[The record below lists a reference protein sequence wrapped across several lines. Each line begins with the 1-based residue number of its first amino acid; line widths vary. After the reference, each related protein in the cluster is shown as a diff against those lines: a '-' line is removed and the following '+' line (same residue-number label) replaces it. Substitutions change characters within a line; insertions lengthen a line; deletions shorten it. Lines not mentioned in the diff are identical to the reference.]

1 MGHEVL
7 SVGMSHHLDV
17 ALTQPMIHIDALIQ
31 ILPNGFEPDRIVW
44 HDNSAPIGI
53 LGLENCDIPRV
64 FYSVDTHHHHVAH
77 TYAAGMFDHVLVA
90 QKDFLPNFNVH
101 DTPAT
106 WFPLWASEYMDYSPE
121 KRHGAVFV
129 GTLNPELNPARV
141 AFFDR
146 LRELA
151 PIEVMQGHFPSIFP
165 YAEIVVNQTVKGDL
179 NFRVFE
185 AMMSGALLLTE
196 HRGHGLLELFQ
207 DGTHLVTYTADNA
220 EEAADKIRSLFADP
234 LRMRSIAMQGR
245 DEILRA
251 HRSIHRAQELE
262 SILRNIQ
269 KRPRY
274 PRRHYGALMNLY
286 SITSLTEDEFPYIS
300 HISLALALQCARDA
314 LSEGAI
320 PNNLEA
326 AYVIKTCLH
335 HDVALSERAGEDL
348 ISAYAEAF
356 PNLLAFSLLKM
367 RALLNRGLREDAIK
381 CARAINRDAPV
392 DALFDYAEDTARVFM
407 EQS

>member
-7 SVGMSHHLDV
+7 SVGTSSHLDF
-17 ALTQPMIHIDALIQ
+17 ALTQPMIHIDALLKL
-31 ILPNGFEPDRIVW
+31 LPNGFEPDRIVW

-53 LGLENCDIPRV
+53 LGLESCDVPCV
-64 FYSVDTHHHHVAH
+64 LYSVDTHHHHVSH
-77 TYAAGMFDHVLVA
+77 TYAAGMFDHALVA

-106 WFPLWASEYMDYSPE
+106 WFPLWASEYMDYSTE
-121 KRHGAVFV
+121 KKHGAVFV
-129 GTLNPELNPARV
+129 GTLNPKLNPARV
-141 AFFDR
+141 AFFER
-146 LRELA
+146 LKELA
-151 PIEVMQGHFPSIFP
+151 PIEVMQGYFPSIFP

-185 AMMSGALLLTE
+185 TMMSGALLLTE
-196 HRGHGLLELFQ
+196 HRGHGLLDLFQ

-220 EEAADKIRSLFADP
+220 EEAADKIRALLADP
-234 LRMRSIAMQGR
+234 VRMRSIAMQGR

-262 SILRNIQ
+262 SILKNIQ

-286 SITSLTEDEFPYIS
+286 SITALTEGEFPHIS
-300 HISLALALQCARDA
+300 HTSLALALQCARDA

-326 AYVIKTCLH
+326 AYIIKTCLH
-335 HDVALSERAGEDL
+335 HDSALGERAGEEM
-348 ISAYAEAF
+348 ICAYAEAC
-356 PNLLAFSLLKM
+356 PNLVAFLLLKM
-367 RALLNRGLREDAIK
+367 RALLNRGLREEATK
-381 CARAINRDAPV
+381 CAQEINRDAPAA
-392 DALFDYAEDTARVFM
+392 ALFDYAEDTARMFM
-407 EQS
+407 DQS